1 MKNKTILSLAA
12 LSVVGMASTLSAART
27 NGNRGGDACGP
38 TEPAPCYSEDCG
50 CTYCYGPENTAI
62 NPAVRP
68 RTCNGDM
75 VFEIAGFYW
84 NAHMDGM
91 EYAVENH
98 VAISNELSD
107 ADESQSLNNL
117 INADYKTPNFEWDF
131 GFKAGIGYNSACD
144 GWDLGI
150 VWTWYQG
157 KANDSVEAQSDDNRS
172 LLPLWS
178 AFTPAQGYVL
188 YATDIESNWKLKL
201 NLIDLDL
208 GREFWSSKYV
218 ALRPHVGL
226 RIAQLNQSFSLE
238 HKGGSWSVTNI
249 GGQENFNGFTDLD
262 NDFKGVGVRAGLDS
276 TWNLGCGWG
285 IYGNFAASIVY
296 GRFSVDANEYVRQ
309 AGADHAK
316 IKVMETDYSFR
327 ASRGMLD
334 LGLGLQWST
343 LFCGCQYG
351 LTAQLGWENH
361 LFFNQNQLWRV
372 NRIGAPFDSENF
384 PNNTGENVL
393 SQRRGDLDTQGWTLR
408 LTFEF

>member
-1 MKNKTILSLAA
+1 MLSLAA
-12 LSVVGMASTLSAART
+12 LSVLGLSSVAGAARA
-27 NGNRGGDACGP
+27 NGDACGP
-38 TEPAPCYSEDCG
+38 TDPAPCYSEDCG

-75 VFEIAGFYW
+75 VIDIAGFYW

-91 EYAVENH
+91 EYAVNNH
-98 VAISNELSD
+98 ITNPVNLVDPPLE
-107 ADESQSLNNL
+107 ADIQTLNNL
-117 INADYKTPNFEWDF
+117 INASYETPDFKWDF

-150 VWTWYQG
+150 LWTWYQG
-157 KANDSVEAQSDDNRS
+157 RGSSHVEAQADNNQT

-178 AFTPAQGYVL
+178 AYSPLEGSVL
-188 YATDIESNWKLKL
+188 YATDIETNWKLKL

-218 ALRPHVGL
+218 ALRPFVGL
-226 RIAQLNQSFSLE
+226 RIAYLKQSYDLE
-238 HKGGSWSVTNI
+238 HKGGSFTANTQVTTTDRNVN
-249 GGQENFNGFTDLD
+249 NFVDLE
-262 NDFKGVGVRAGLDS
+262 NDFHGVGIRAGLDS

-285 IYGNFAASIVY
+285 IYGNMAASIVY
-296 GRFSVDANEYVRQ
+296 GRFSVDHNEYNRQ
-309 AGADHAK
+309 AASPHSK

-327 ASRGMLD
+327 ASRAMLD

-351 LTAQLGWENH
+351 LTAQLGWEHH
-361 LFFNQNQLWRV
+361 LFFNQNQMWRV
-372 NRIGAPFDSENF
+372 NRIGDTFDGAVAEGE
-384 PNNTGENVL
+384 PNNTGENVFE
-393 SQRRGDLDTQGWTLR
+393 QRRGDLDTQGWTLR